1 MCHVSEPINIRN
13 SVSRDRFKSLWAGSI
28 VAKSIAICS
37 SVLLNNLF
45 YINVHLFIVFIS
57 CVIGASPTVMWLTEV
72 KRNHYG
78 AYVHGTFLQ

>member
-1 MCHVSEPINIRN
+1 M
-13 SVSRDRFKSLWAGSI
+13 SRDRFKSLWAGSI

-57 CVIGASPTVMWLTEV
+57 CVIGASLSEPHCYVVNRGEAQCIMVRTYTELF
-72 KRNHYG
+72 YSD
-78 AYVHGTFLQ
+78 